1 MKYLFAPW
9 RMEYIGGQKDE
20 GCFLCNF
27 PRKNKDE
34 ENLILLRGK
43 NSFIIMNRFPYNPG
57 HVMIAPYKHVDSIDK
72 LDKDE
77 IYEITD
83 LCNLSVKAIKE
94 CMTPDGFN
102 IGMNL
107 GKTAG
112 AGVADHIH
120 LHIVPRW
127 EGDINFMPVLADT
140 KVIPEALEKT
150 YKKLKKVIDKY
161 IDSI

>member
-1 MKYLFAPW
+1 MRHLFAPW
-9 RMEYIGGQKDE
+9 RMEYIGEQKDN

-27 PRKNKDE
+27 PIENNDE
-34 ENLILLRGK
+34 KNLILFRGT

-57 HVMIAPYKHVDSIDK
+57 HIMIAPYKHVDSMDK
-72 LDKDE
+72 LDREE
-77 IYEITD
+77 IYEMID
-83 LCNLSVKAIKE
+83 LCNRSVKAIKE
-94 CMTPDGFN
+94 CMTPNGFN

-107 GKTAG
+107 GRTAG

-127 EGDINFMPVLADT
+127 EGDINFMPVLSDT

-150 YKKLKKVIDKY
+150 YKKLKEAIKSVI
-161 IDSI
+161 

>member
-1 MKYLFAPW
+1 MKHLFAPW

-27 PRKNKDE
+27 PRKNRDD
-34 ENLILLRGK
+34 ENLILFRGT

-57 HVMIAPYKHVDSIDK
+57 HIMIAPYKHIDSIDK

-77 IYEITD
+77 IYEIID
-83 LCNLSVKAIKE
+83 LCNCSVKAIKE
-94 CMTPDGFN
+94 CMRPDGFN

-127 EGDINFMPVLADT
+127 DGDINFMPVLADT

-150 YKKLKKVIDKY
+150 YKKLKEAINKAINTV
-161 IDSI
+161 